1 MKSKILF
8 KISYSLTLLL
18 LLLSLAHYHFAYSE
32 DHIPFH
38 EFIEQPQ
45 LYAGMADSFM
55 GKYSH
60 ATFDGFVMLQNHH
73 SITIHYVPDYA
84 PPRFGEVLVYGTLN
98 RDGSVTA
105 LRVHNYNYNY
115 FIYLASGIAGVMVL
129 IYFFTEWK
137 ITRRGFIN
145 A

>member
-18 LLLSLAHYHFAYSE
+18 LLLSLVHYHFAYG
-32 DHIPFH
+32 DHISFH
-38 EFIEQPQ
+38 ELIEQPQ

-60 ATFDGFVMLQNHH
+60 ATPDGFVMLQNYH
-73 SITIHYVPDYA
+73 SIIIHYVPDYA
-84 PPRFGEVLVYGTLN
+84 PPRFGEVLVYGILN

-115 FIYLASGIAGVMVL
+115 FIYFASGIVGVMVL

-137 ITRRGFIN
+137 ITWRGFIN